1 MEAPGKKININ
12 FSKSKTKFC
21 LIFHYNRD
29 NSYLYVNGK
38 EICKFKAGNKSV
50 NFPCQ
55 FCPGRISNKFDYVDS
70 EEVSLKGNVYD
81 FSVDYG
87 SMDKSDVLN
96 IHMYLMSRNNIK

>member
-38 EICKFKAGNKSV
+38 EIYKFKAIN
-50 NFPCQ
+50 
-55 FCPGRISNKFDYVDS
+55 
-70 EEVSLKGNVYD
+70 
-81 FSVDYG
+81 
-87 SMDKSDVLN
+87 
-96 IHMYLMSRNNIK
+96 